1 MSAAIFR
8 VMMLGLV
15 RDRGALAMSFAVPA
29 VFFLIFASIFAATS
43 GENFRPRVAV
53 ADERDGEWSRRLIDM
68 LRDGSNLELM
78 DEAFSA
84 DEVRALVR
92 RGTADAGLV
101 IREIGQAASNVEPD
115 PQVPFTVVSDPSRG
129 VATSVL
135 TGQVQKAY
143 ARMSFGAAAAL
154 APVVREENV
163 AGQAAGLNNI
173 AYSAGAVA
181 VLFLLLSSVHGA
193 VTLLEERDSGILERI
208 IAGPGT
214 TVVLVNGKFL
224 YLVAQGFVQVAVIFL
239 VAWLVHGVD
248 LPGHLWE
255 WTMTTLAA
263 AAAAAGLALAI
274 TTAFT
279 TRQQAQTFAN
289 IAVLILSALG
299 GSMVP
304 RFLMPRILQEI
315 GWITPNAWALEAYTS
330 IFWRDESVTAL
341 LLPVGLLV
349 IAALLGLFV
358 AQRLTRRLVAL

>member
-1 MSAAIFR
+1 MSTAIFR
-8 VMMLGLV
+8 VMMLGLL

-53 ADERDGEWSRRLIDM
+53 ADERESEWSRTLIAM
-68 LRDGSNLELM
+68 LQDSTNLDLM
-78 DEAFSA
+78 EDFFTA
-84 DEVRALVR
+84 DEVRTLVR

-101 IREIGQAASNVEPD
+101 IRAIDNSSGNDQSEQ
-115 PQVPFTVVSDPSRG
+115 QVPFTVVSDPARG

-135 TGQVQKAY
+135 TGQVQRAY
-143 ARMSFGAAAAL
+143 ARMSFGAVIARTPL
-154 APVVREENV
+154 VQEENV

-181 VLFLLLSSVHGA
+181 VLFLLLSAVHGA
-193 VTLLEERDSGILERI
+193 VTLFEERDSGILERVVT
-208 IAGPGT
+208 GPGS

-224 YLVAQGFVQVAVIFL
+224 YLVTQGFAQVLVIFL

-248 LPGHLWE
+248 LPGHW
-255 WTMTTLAA
+255 WQWIVTTLAG

-304 RFLMPRILQEI
+304 RFLMPRVLQEI
-315 GWITPNAWALEAYTS
+315 GWVTPNAWALEAYTS
-330 IFWRDESVTAL
+330 IFWRDESATAL

-349 IAALLGLFV
+349 LAAVLGLAV

>member
-53 ADERDGEWSRRLIDM
+53 ADERDGEWSRLVIAM
-68 LRDGSNLELM
+68 LRDSSNLELM
-78 DEAFSA
+78 DGVFSA
-84 DEVRALVR
+84 EEVRALVR

-101 IREIGQAASNVEPD
+101 IRAVGQATGDS
-115 PQVPFTVVSDPSRG
+115 QTTRRVPFTVVSDPSRG

-135 TGQVQKAY
+135 TGQVQRAY

-154 APVVREENV
+154 APLVQQENV
-163 AGQAAGLNNI
+163 AGESAGLNNI
-173 AYSAGAVA
+173 AYAAGAVA
-181 VLFLLLSSVHGA
+181 LLFLLLSAVHGA
-193 VTLLEERDSGILERI
+193 VTLFEERESGILERI
-208 IAGPGT
+208 VTGPGT

-224 YLVAQGFVQVAVIFL
+224 YLVVQGFVQVLVIFV

-248 LPGHLWE
+248 LPGHWWQWFL
-255 WTMTTLAA
+255 TTLAA

-274 TTAFT
+274 TAAFT

-304 RFLMPRILQEI
+304 RFLMPRVLQEI
-315 GWITPNAWALEAYTS
+315 GWVTPNAWALEAYTS
-330 IFWRDESVTAL
+330 IFWRDETAAAL
-341 LLPVGLLV
+341 MLPLGLLA
-349 IAALLGLFV
+349 ISAILGLV
-358 AQRLTRRLVAL
+358 IAQRLTRRLVAL